1 MSTGPAAATPA
12 CRTGT
17 TPITFMTATRT
28 PGMTGHYDEH
38 PLPHAAHDGHDHVH
52 GPGCGH
58 EAVPHADH
66 ADYVHDGHHHAAHD
80 GHYDEH

>member
-17 TPITFMTATRT
+17 TAITFMTATRT
-28 PGMTGHYDEH
+28 PGTTGTTTSTRCRT
-38 PLPHAAHDGHDHVH
+38 PPTTAMIMFRA
-52 GPGCGH
+52 GCGH
-58 EAVPHADH
+58 EAVPHGGH